1 MAKAAIDFG
10 NEQGMLLDIAT
21 KFFKEKVSIDDVR
34 ASIDEE
40 VGFSAELWQE
50 MADAGWNG
58 LAIPEEHGGTG
69 MGLGELVPIV
79 ERLGR
84 SLCPSPFVSSQLAA
98 RAIVVGGSEEQKSF
112 WLPQLAES
120 GIGTIALFEPDG
132 SWLLD
137 EPSAVAEE
145 SEAGWRLSGTKTLVT
160 DAMSADVAVVS
171 AACDGE
177 AHLFLVGRELIAAC
191 APQREVIIDETR
203 RSYRLSLDGLEVSRD
218 ARLANGASALRAVE
232 HAALLLTSAEA
243 AGGLAGALDVTVEY
257 LNSRQQF
264 GRLIGSYQAL
274 KHPTVDVLT
283 GLERSRSHVY
293 HAASHPD
300 DEIALRMAK
309 AESCDSFVF
318 GGDRAVQF
326 HGGFGFTYECDAQL
340 FLRRALWCQSAFGDA
355 SYQRQVLGDL

>member
-274 KHPTVDVLT
+274 K
-283 GLERSRSHVY
+283 
-293 HAASHPD
+293 
-300 DEIALRMAK
+300 
-309 AESCDSFVF
+309 
-318 GGDRAVQF
+318 
-326 HGGFGFTYECDAQL
+326 
-340 FLRRALWCQSAFGDA
+340 
-355 SYQRQVLGDL
+355 